1 MAEKASNM
9 GKKEKFPRQ
18 QRYTKDCAHT
28 LIFFLRKLWEIKA
41 VLNRNGSYP
50 PASDKLT
57 PQTIRRHINCVVSK
71 TCGLIKGG
79 KKNASTAF

>member
-1 MAEKASNM
+1 MKKLTAGEKRQRRRAIWE
-9 GKKEKFPRQ
+9 KKEIFPRQ
-18 QRYTKDCAHT
+18 QRYTKDSAHT

-57 PQTIRRHINCVVSK
+57 PSPFGGT
-71 TCGLIKGG
+71 LIL
-79 KKNASTAF
+79 